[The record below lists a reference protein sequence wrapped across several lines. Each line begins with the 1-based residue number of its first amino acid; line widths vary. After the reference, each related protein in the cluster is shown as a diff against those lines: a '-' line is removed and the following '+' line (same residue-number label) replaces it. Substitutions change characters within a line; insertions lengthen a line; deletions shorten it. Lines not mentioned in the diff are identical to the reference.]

1 MCGPISMRPEP
12 VTGHHTGAE
21 SREQLLGKEKEREFK
36 VTRYSGVVLVVLER
50 QLHHRAGFLNVPRP
64 HLSRW
69 PKHGHVTGCVLPP
82 HNKQGGRRVV
92 FPAVECSART
102 TVLNHPVLFLFFPS
116 SGKKLGFTIDNGKL
130 HNVSLGQ
137 GQEVVAEDALDVAA
151 EKGHWVILQ
160 VRALRY
166 HGHVTGDGTEP
177 PIAGA
182 PPLWLSSTE
191 PLQTPSYQLLKG
203 CWGPCR
209 LCSEPRWTNKVD
221 PKAELPTG
229 NTSHQLGS
237 TGWAQRG
244 PPGLEAGLFNGVH
257 PGLGQGSSTGSTRA

>member
-1 MCGPISMRPEP
+1 MLAGATLAQGWLWQRVGQGRGCG
-12 VTGHHTGAE
+12 GHWPYAQLWYKYPRAVYSAPALGAAAA
-21 SREQLLGKEKEREFK
+21 QQ
-36 VTRYSGVVLVVLER
+36 VLE
-50 QLHHRAGFLNVPRP
+50 G
-64 HLSRW
+64 
-69 PKHGHVTGCVLPP
+69 
-82 HNKQGGRRVV
+82 
-92 FPAVECSART
+92 
-102 TVLNHPVLFLFFPS
+102 
-116 SGKKLGFTIDNGKL
+116 
-130 HNVSLGQ
+130 
-137 GQEVVAEDALDVAA
+137 VAEDALDVAA

>member
-1 MCGPISMRPEP
+1 MRSHFHETRACNRPPHRGRKQRAVVRQGEGEG
-12 VTGHHTGAE
+12 VQGH
-21 SREQLLGKEKEREFK
+21 K
-36 VTRYSGVVLVVLER
+36 VFWVVLVVLER

-160 VRALRY
+160 VRALCY

-182 PPLWLSSTE
+182 PSLWLSSTE
-191 PLQTPSYQLLKG
+191 PLQTPSY
-203 CWGPCR
+203 
-209 LCSEPRWTNKVD
+209 
-221 PKAELPTG
+221 
-229 NTSHQLGS
+229 
-237 TGWAQRG
+237 
-244 PPGLEAGLFNGVH
+244 
-257 PGLGQGSSTGSTRA
+257 SS